1 MSKLADARC
10 LNICLAWRELICLC
24 YRVVIYGMPRHN
36 VNLRLTANKCS
47 VRQLNFADVHMLKSA
62 Y

>member
-1 MSKLADARC
+1 MSKLADARG
-10 LNICLAWRELICLC
+10 LNIYVAWRELICLC
-24 YRVVIYGMPRHN
+24 YRIVIEGMPRHN
-36 VNLRLTANKCS
+36 VNLRLTANKGS